1 MIPLD
6 DIVKDVISDND
17 NIFINLVKKVDD
29 RMAKLKKQIVQNKIK
44 EKQGREK

>member
-29 RMAKLKKQIVQNKIK
+29 RMAKLKK
-44 EKQGREK
+44 